1 MHSLTRPTFHLCLLL
16 LFFPLLLHAEKE
28 EGWVI
33 NAFPSTSYSNDQGLQ
48 LGAYI
53 DIFNYG
59 KGNHSIF
66 PDYTHR
72 FNIQASWYTLGTIEM
87 HVFYD
92 SEYLIPGFRFTAA
105 LSRTTNNRYPFYG
118 FDPNLPI
125 DLFECTYGRQMNRAL
140 VILQRPFSKHL
151 NWVAGL
157 TLWHFKTDSGG
168 ADSRK
173 TNDQPSLY
181 NWYRQ
186 NGIIDPHEA
195 GGGTHLE
202 GKLGVSF
209 DTRDFEF
216 DPDSGI
222 WADACLF
229 GSPDLF
235 NTRHSYLRAAVHWRQ
250 YIPLVRSRF
259 TLAYHLGWQGRLAGD
274 TPFYLAPDITRLYLM
289 HIESEG
295 LGGRDTF
302 RGLRMNQL
310 VGDSVAWANVELR
323 CKLFQLP
330 KLLNHE
336 WLVKAYPF
344 CDMGHALKT
353 FRIEDYDVF
362 HVSVGGGVSVA
373 MDRNLIVAF
382 ECGKALRHKDGPA
395 AIYIGVHYTF

>member
-1 MHSLTRPTFHLCLLL
+1 MSRPAYYLCLLL
-16 LFFPLLLHAEKE
+16 LLFPLLLHAEKE
-28 EGWVI
+28 QGWVI
-33 NAFPSTSYSNDQGLQ
+33 NAFPSTSYSNDQGVQ
-48 LGAYI
+48 LGAYV

-59 KGNHSIF
+59 KGRHNVF

-72 FNIQASWYTLGTIEM
+72 FNIQASWYTMGTVEM
-87 HVFYD
+87 HAFYD
-92 SEYLIPGFRFTAA
+92 SEYLIPGFRLTAA
-105 LSRTTNNRYPFYG
+105 LSRTTNDRYPFYG

-140 VILQRPFSKHL
+140 LIVQKPITKRL

-157 TLWHFKTDSGG
+157 TLWHFKTDAGA

-181 NWYRQ
+181 NWYCQ
-186 NGIIDPHEA
+186 NGLIDPNEA

-202 GKLGVSF
+202 GKLGLSV
-209 DTRDFEF
+209 DTRDFAF

-222 WADACLF
+222 YADACLF

-235 NTRHSYLRAAVHWRQ
+235 NTEHSYLRFAAHWRQ
-250 YIPLVRSRF
+250 FIPIVRSRI
-259 TLAYHLGWQGRLAGD
+259 TLAYHLGWQTRLLGE

-302 RGLRMNQL
+302 RGLRMNQI
-310 VGDSVAWANVELR
+310 VGDAVAWANFELR
-323 CKLFQLP
+323 CRVLQIP
-330 KLLNHE
+330 KLWNQE
-336 WLVKAYPF
+336 WLLKVYPF
-344 CDMGHALKT
+344 CDLGQALQT
-353 FRIEDYDVF
+353 FRLDDKDVL

-373 MDRNLIVAF
+373 MDRNMIVAL
-382 ECGKALRHKDGPA
+382 ECAKAMRHKDGPL
-395 AIYIGVHYTF
+395 AIYVGIHYVF